1 VLGVVK
7 ACVHPGAKPI
17 YSRFDMQ
24 TPLDPLASL
33 IPCLLLGPA
42 PCDDCPFRARCGV
55 ALLACE
61 SYGVFVRG
69 LARWDL
75 ASRVPTHARYLTVFA
90 DTKEEQRTSRLHWL
104 SRPPM

>member
-1 VLGVVK
+1 MVK
-7 ACVHPGAKPI
+7 ACAQPGAKSL
-17 YSRFDMQ
+17 YSRPIMQ
-24 TPLDPLASL
+24 IPLDPLASL
-33 IPCLLLGPA
+33 SPCLLLGPA

-75 ASRVPTHARYLTVFA
+75 APRVPTHARYLTVF
-90 DTKEEQRTSRLHWL
+90 DDKKEEPRASQLRWL
-104 SRPPM
+104 GGPHI